1 MRLSGSRIDFKELKK
16 KKEIG
21 GLLITLAIIFSI
33 ATMVIVVME
42 ENVARTYIQ
51 TASKSIYNVPSFDSI
66 IKNSKEYVAVM
77 FKSATCPVCKRMYP
91 YWFTLEN
98 SHIKGVKFYD
108 VTYDTN
114 VAELF
119 QRYGIE
125 DVPTFIIFK
134 NGKIIARHVGAF
146 PGPNVTQNMLNWVMQ
161 SIKGQNYVPGY
172 QTYLA
177 KCSMCHGAPTDLNK
191 EAILQW
197 ARTESKGL
205 GRLILAAYSSKKTL
219 VQYLGSEKAIEERIW
234 GMAKRNNLMLSE
246 NDVKQSAKFL
256 EALSE
261 RLLGIKKQQKFEN
274 GESSKLE
281 ADKLNMNALSPL
293 LLFLAGLGAG
303 VAAAESPCVFPLFI
317 THIVAA
323 ARGKERKVKHAVGC
337 GVAAAI
343 GVALIG
349 VLFLAFSQAVLEF
362 QKILLPIIA
371 FIIIVTSLA
380 ELVKLP
386 IEFSPGKVAKGGH
399 AFCFLYGFLS
409 VQCSLPLVIGALL
422 LIAAGGGLY
431 TLLGFSIGIGLPLI
445 VASYFAPR
453 MRKSVEKLMKNADKV
468 ELASTALMLI
478 AGIYLLLYA
487 FGAV

>member
-1 MRLSGSRIDFKELKK
+1 MRLSNSRIDFKELKK

-33 ATMVIVVME
+33 ATMAIVMME
-42 ENVARTYIQ
+42 ENVAKTYIQ
-51 TASKSIYNVPSFDSI
+51 TTSKSIYNVPTFDSI
-66 IKNSKEYVAVM
+66 IENSKEYVAVM

-98 SHIKGVKFYD
+98 SNIKGVKFYD

-134 NGKIIARHVGAF
+134 NGKIVARHVGAF
-146 PGPNVTQNMLNWVMQ
+146 PGPNVTQSMLNWVME
-161 SIKGQNYVPGY
+161 SIKGQSYVPGY

-177 KCSMCHGAPTDLNK
+177 KCSVCHGAPVDLNK

-197 ARTESKGL
+197 ARSENKGL

-219 VQYLGSEKAIEERIW
+219 IQYLGSENAIEQRIW
-234 GMAKRNNLMLSE
+234 GMAKRNNLMLTE
-246 NDVKQSAKFL
+246 NDVKEAAQFL
-256 EALSE
+256 ESLSE
-261 RLLGIKKQQKFEN
+261 RLLGIKRGQKFEN
-274 GESSKLE
+274 GQSTKISMSN
-281 ADKLNMNALSPL
+281 LNMGILSPI

-303 VAAAESPCVFPLFI
+303 IAAAESPCVFPLFI
-317 THIVAA
+317 THIVASTKS
-323 ARGKERKVKHAVGC
+323 KEKKAVHAIGC
-337 GVAAAI
+337 GLAAAI

-349 VLFLAFSQAVLEF
+349 VLFLVFSQAVLEF
-362 QKILLPIIA
+362 QKILLPVIA

-431 TLLGFSIGIGLPLI
+431 TLLGFSIGIGLPLMI
-445 VASYFAPR
+445 SSYLAPR

-468 ELASTALMLI
+468 ELISTALMLI
-478 AGIYLLLYA
+478 AGIYLMLYA
-487 FGAV
+487 FGVA